1 MGSIC
6 FPHISVI
13 CYWNCYCCWFE
24 SPKTCV
30 TATATTTMSGT
41 DLFYNHSN
49 FQSSTQWFFFFSP
62 LFIYLHFIIARP
74 FLLTQIICAWVYER
88 FSVCSP
94 VCVTFICRQVFDIL
108 FLIASGFTLILFV
121 ILFAYSKDF
130 PRISNN
136 LKWQKYKKR
145 LNYFHWHAMYIL
157 CSIHKINSKQKVIY
171 WEKTLLLSM
180 SHS

>member
-49 FQSSTQWFFFFSP
+49 FQSSTQWFFFFSSFHIFAFYYRSPFFIDTNYLCLGIWAFFCLLASMCDFYLSSGIWYFISDCLGIYADFVCYFVCLFKGFPTNFEQFKVTKIQEKIELFP
-62 LFIYLHFIIARP
+62 LTCNVHF
-74 FLLTQIICAWVYER
+74 V
-88 FSVCSP
+88 
-94 VCVTFICRQVFDIL
+94 
-108 FLIASGFTLILFV
+108 
-121 ILFAYSKDF
+121 
-130 PRISNN
+130 
-136 LKWQKYKKR
+136 
-145 LNYFHWHAMYIL
+145 
-157 CSIHKINSKQKVIY
+157 
-171 WEKTLLLSM
+171 
-180 SHS
+180 